1 MQPETFPH
9 QIVMISIDQ
18 IKVINPRPRNKF
30 IHDGIKESI
39 NKRGLSKPV
48 TVRRIEDPIYSYA
61 LVCGQGRIEAI
72 LGLGESLVPAI
83 IRDIS
88 EEDAYI
94 MSLAENIVRRKP
106 RSNELL
112 EVVRTMN
119 KKGLTDSEIA
129 EILGYSGSW
138 VSYIRKLLEKGEH
151 KLLSAA
157 DRGEIPLYLAVEFS
171 KCNNEDSQRLLV
183 DAYENKLI
191 KTKDIQKI
199 RGILNQRQEGRKG
212 NSTLAY
218 SQRKDSKRMTT
229 DELMKMYKDTI
240 HEYRSILEH
249 SDFIKEKLTI
259 INEIFTKLLQHDSF
273 IKLASEEKLAEIPNH
288 ILIAIN
294 GDNKND

>member
-1 MQPETFPH
+1 MQPRTFPH

-18 IKVINPRPRNKF
+18 IKIINPRLRNKF

-48 TVRRIEDPIYSYA
+48 TVRRIEDPLYSYA

-83 IRDIS
+83 IRNIS

-119 KKGLTDSEIA
+119 KKGLNDSEIA
-129 EILGYSGSW
+129 EILGYSVSW
-138 VSYIRKLLEKGEH
+138 VSYIRKLLDKGEH

-171 KCNNEDSQRLLV
+171 KCNNEDSQKLLV
-183 DAYENKLI
+183 DAYEKKLL
-191 KTKDIQKI
+191 KTKDIQKL
-199 RGILNQRQEGRKG
+199 RSILNQRQEGKKG
-212 NSTLAY
+212 NSTIAF
-218 SQRKDSKRMTT
+218 SQRKDNNRMTT
-229 DELMKMYKDTI
+229 DELMKIYKDTI
-240 HEYRSILEH
+240 HEHRTILEH
-249 SDFIKEKLTI
+249 SDFIKEKLTV

-273 IKLASEEKLAEIPNH
+273 IKLASEEKLAKIPNH
-288 ILIAIN
+288 ILVAIN
-294 GDNKND
+294 GDRKDD